1 MINTKLKKVNVM
13 NDAVAKAFLRSKE
26 ARMIVASFLSEV
38 TGIDKSVLM
47 NATYTGGEIPKR
59 RNYEKN
65 KESDVMI
72 LIDELNRIIIEVN
85 QFNTENLYRKN
96 TEYAM
101 ASILEMTKRKSKRD
115 GKGNIQYPK
124 VILVSLDNFN
134 SFHTKRPILTFLPR
148 DEEGHIENDLYQS
161 IHIILDNAVNNEYNK
176 DIPEEVVKFA
186 KLLKAKSIDELVEE
200 FEGDEEYMEAVGK
213 AFLRSKEARMIVASF
228 LSEVTGIDKSVLMNA
243 TYTGGEI
250 PKRRNYEK
258 NKESDVMILIDE
270 LNRIIIEVN
279 QFNTENLYRKNTEY
293 AMASIL
299 EMTKR
304 KSKRDGKGNI
314 QYPKVILVSLD
325 NFNSFHTKRPILT
338 FLPRDEEGHIENDL
352 YQSIHIILDNAV
364 NNEYN
369 KDIPEEVVKFAK
381 LLKAKS
387 IDELVEEFE
396 GDEEYM
402 EAVGKLEEL
411 VMDPDFAG
419 AYDKGPKPN
428 GY

>member
-176 DIPEEVVKFA
+176 DIPEEV
-186 KLLKAKSIDELVEE
+186 I
-200 FEGDEEYMEAVGK
+200 
-213 AFLRSKEARMIVASF
+213 
-228 LSEVTGIDKSVLMNA
+228 
-243 TYTGGEI
+243 
-250 PKRRNYEK
+250 
-258 NKESDVMILIDE
+258 
-270 LNRIIIEVN
+270 
-279 QFNTENLYRKNTEY
+279 
-293 AMASIL
+293 
-299 EMTKR
+299 
-304 KSKRDGKGNI
+304 
-314 QYPKVILVSLD
+314 
-325 NFNSFHTKRPILT
+325 
-338 FLPRDEEGHIENDL
+338 
-352 YQSIHIILDNAV
+352 
-364 NNEYN
+364 
-369 KDIPEEVVKFAK
+369 KFAK

-419 AYDKGPKPN
+419 AYDKGAKTEWLLEDMRLTGLHEGEAIGISKGIEQGSQN
-428 GY
+428 KQIEIAKNMLQDTDDYGLIAKYTGLSIEEIESLVEKKKVYSHKK

>member
-1 MINTKLKKVNVM
+1 
-13 NDAVAKAFLRSKE
+13 
-26 ARMIVASFLSEV
+26 
-38 TGIDKSVLM
+38 
-47 NATYTGGEIPKR
+47 
-59 RNYEKN
+59 
-65 KESDVMI
+65 MI

-176 DIPEEVVKFA
+176 DIPEEV
-186 KLLKAKSIDELVEE
+186 I
-200 FEGDEEYMEAVGK
+200 
-213 AFLRSKEARMIVASF
+213 
-228 LSEVTGIDKSVLMNA
+228 
-243 TYTGGEI
+243 
-250 PKRRNYEK
+250 
-258 NKESDVMILIDE
+258 
-270 LNRIIIEVN
+270 
-279 QFNTENLYRKNTEY
+279 
-293 AMASIL
+293 
-299 EMTKR
+299 
-304 KSKRDGKGNI
+304 
-314 QYPKVILVSLD
+314 
-325 NFNSFHTKRPILT
+325 
-338 FLPRDEEGHIENDL
+338 
-352 YQSIHIILDNAV
+352 
-364 NNEYN
+364 
-369 KDIPEEVVKFAK
+369 KFAK

-419 AYDKGPKPN
+419 AYDKGAKTEWLLEDMRLTGRN
-428 GY
+428 EGRIEGKIERNIEIAKNMLQDTDDYGLIAKYTGLSIEEIESLVEKKKIYSRKK

>member
-47 NATYTGGEIPKR
+47 NATYTGGEISKR

-161 IHIILDNAVNNEYNK
+161 IHIIFDNAVNNEYNK
-176 DIPEEVVKFA
+176 DIPEEV
-186 KLLKAKSIDELVEE
+186 I
-200 FEGDEEYMEAVGK
+200 
-213 AFLRSKEARMIVASF
+213 
-228 LSEVTGIDKSVLMNA
+228 
-243 TYTGGEI
+243 
-250 PKRRNYEK
+250 
-258 NKESDVMILIDE
+258 
-270 LNRIIIEVN
+270 
-279 QFNTENLYRKNTEY
+279 
-293 AMASIL
+293 
-299 EMTKR
+299 
-304 KSKRDGKGNI
+304 
-314 QYPKVILVSLD
+314 
-325 NFNSFHTKRPILT
+325 
-338 FLPRDEEGHIENDL
+338 
-352 YQSIHIILDNAV
+352 
-364 NNEYN
+364 
-369 KDIPEEVVKFAK
+369 KFAK

-411 VMDPDFAG
+411 VMAPDFAG
-419 AYDKGPKPN
+419 AYDKGAKTEWLLEDMCLTGMHEGEAIGISKGIEQGSQN
-428 GY
+428 KQIEIAKNMLQDTDDYGLISKYTGLSIEEIEGLVEKKKVYSRKK

>member
-176 DIPEEVVKFA
+176 DIPEEV
-186 KLLKAKSIDELVEE
+186 I
-200 FEGDEEYMEAVGK
+200 
-213 AFLRSKEARMIVASF
+213 
-228 LSEVTGIDKSVLMNA
+228 
-243 TYTGGEI
+243 
-250 PKRRNYEK
+250 
-258 NKESDVMILIDE
+258 
-270 LNRIIIEVN
+270 
-279 QFNTENLYRKNTEY
+279 
-293 AMASIL
+293 
-299 EMTKR
+299 
-304 KSKRDGKGNI
+304 
-314 QYPKVILVSLD
+314 
-325 NFNSFHTKRPILT
+325 
-338 FLPRDEEGHIENDL
+338 
-352 YQSIHIILDNAV
+352 
-364 NNEYN
+364 
-369 KDIPEEVVKFAK
+369 KFAK

-419 AYDKGPKPN
+419 AYDKGAKTEWLLEDMRLTGRN
-428 GY
+428 EGKTEEKLEIAKNMLNLNMDVNLISNVTGLSIEEIESLVEKKKVYSRKNDKK

>member
-1 MINTKLKKVNVM
+1 MSINTKLKKVNVM

-59 RNYEKN
+59 RSYEKN

-176 DIPEEVVKFA
+176 YIPEEV
-186 KLLKAKSIDELVEE
+186 I
-200 FEGDEEYMEAVGK
+200 
-213 AFLRSKEARMIVASF
+213 
-228 LSEVTGIDKSVLMNA
+228 
-243 TYTGGEI
+243 
-250 PKRRNYEK
+250 
-258 NKESDVMILIDE
+258 
-270 LNRIIIEVN
+270 
-279 QFNTENLYRKNTEY
+279 
-293 AMASIL
+293 
-299 EMTKR
+299 
-304 KSKRDGKGNI
+304 
-314 QYPKVILVSLD
+314 
-325 NFNSFHTKRPILT
+325 
-338 FLPRDEEGHIENDL
+338 
-352 YQSIHIILDNAV
+352 
-364 NNEYN
+364 
-369 KDIPEEVVKFAK
+369 KFAK

-419 AYDKGPKPN
+419 AYDKGAKTEWLLEDMRLTGLHEGEAIGISKGIEQGSQN
-428 GY
+428 KQIEIAKNMLNQNMDVNLISNVTGLSIEEIESLVEKKKVYSRKK

>member
-1 MINTKLKKVNVM
+1 MINIKLKKVNVM

-47 NATYTGGEIPKR
+47 NATYTGGEIPKI

-101 ASILEMTKRKSKRD
+101 ASILEMTKR
-115 GKGNIQYPK
+115 
-124 VILVSLDNFN
+124 
-134 SFHTKRPILTFLPR
+134 
-148 DEEGHIENDLYQS
+148 
-161 IHIILDNAVNNEYNK
+161 
-176 DIPEEVVKFA
+176 
-186 KLLKAKSIDELVEE
+186 
-200 FEGDEEYMEAVGK
+200 
-213 AFLRSKEARMIVASF
+213 
-228 LSEVTGIDKSVLMNA
+228 
-243 TYTGGEI
+243 
-250 PKRRNYEK
+250 
-258 NKESDVMILIDE
+258 
-270 LNRIIIEVN
+270 
-279 QFNTENLYRKNTEY
+279 
-293 AMASIL
+293 
-299 EMTKR
+299 
-304 KSKRDGKGNI
+304 KGNI

-419 AYDKGPKPN
+419 AYDKGAKTEWLLEDMRLTGMHEGEAIGISKGKIEIAKN
-428 GY
+428 MLNQNMDFNLISNVTGLSIEEIESLVEKKKVYGRRKLRL

>member
-1 MINTKLKKVNVM
+1 MSINTKLKKVNVM

-148 DEEGHIENDLYQS
+148 DKEGHIENDLYQS

-176 DIPEEVVKFA
+176 NIPEEV
-186 KLLKAKSIDELVEE
+186 I
-200 FEGDEEYMEAVGK
+200 
-213 AFLRSKEARMIVASF
+213 
-228 LSEVTGIDKSVLMNA
+228 
-243 TYTGGEI
+243 
-250 PKRRNYEK
+250 
-258 NKESDVMILIDE
+258 
-270 LNRIIIEVN
+270 
-279 QFNTENLYRKNTEY
+279 
-293 AMASIL
+293 
-299 EMTKR
+299 
-304 KSKRDGKGNI
+304 
-314 QYPKVILVSLD
+314 
-325 NFNSFHTKRPILT
+325 
-338 FLPRDEEGHIENDL
+338 
-352 YQSIHIILDNAV
+352 
-364 NNEYN
+364 
-369 KDIPEEVVKFAK
+369 KFAK

-419 AYDKGPKPN
+419 AYDKGAKTEWLLEDMRLTGIHEGEAIGISKGIEQGSQN
-428 GY
+428 KQIEIAKNMLNLNMDVNLISNVTGLSIEEVESLVEKKKVYSRKK

>member
-59 RNYEKN
+59 R
-65 KESDVMI
+65 S
-72 LIDELNRIIIEVN
+72 
-85 QFNTENLYRKN
+85 
-96 TEYAM
+96 
-101 ASILEMTKRKSKRD
+101 
-115 GKGNIQYPK
+115 
-124 VILVSLDNFN
+124 
-134 SFHTKRPILTFLPR
+134 
-148 DEEGHIENDLYQS
+148 
-161 IHIILDNAVNNEYNK
+161 
-176 DIPEEVVKFA
+176 
-186 KLLKAKSIDELVEE
+186 
-200 FEGDEEYMEAVGK
+200 
-213 AFLRSKEARMIVASF
+213 
-228 LSEVTGIDKSVLMNA
+228 
-243 TYTGGEI
+243 
-250 PKRRNYEK
+250 YEK

-419 AYDKGPKPN
+419 AYDKGAKTEWLLEDMRLTGLHEGEAIGISKGIEQGSQN
-428 GY
+428 KQIEIAKNMLNLNMDVNLISNVTGLSIEEIESLVEKKKVYSRKK